1 MVLFQKLF
9 LSCSLAAGVDEVNF
23 GGGGGG
29 GLARGGGGGIPLDDD
44 GWTNIFGAGIV
55 EIFLTPKSAC
65 SDLPDLDN
73 SDPCN
78 ELEKK

>member
-1 MVLFQKLF
+1 M
-9 LSCSLAAGVDEVNF
+9 
-23 GGGGGG
+23 
-29 GLARGGGGGIPLDDD
+29 ARGGGGGIPLDD
-44 GWTNIFGAGIV
+44 GWTNFFGAGIV